1 MRRRPRVVWQASRN
15 LEEQSVKTA
24 QPKKPREVD
33 PDRGHRRSPTAQRSA
48 AGTARGTVAPA
59 TLMRRSCRLE
69 RELDAATCHFAVA
82 AFAEDHVWSAF
93 RDPAQGHGGE
103 VLATDLARLVIPRLR
118 FEVKP

>member
-59 TLMRRSCRLE
+59 TLMRRSCRPE
-69 RELDAATCHFAVA
+69 RALGPATFPFALA
-82 AFAEDHVWSAF
+82 AFPEDHLWSPF
-93 RDPAQGHGGE
+93 REPAPGPWGA
-103 VLATDLARLVIPRLR
+103 VLAAGLARSPGPRPP
-118 FEVKP
+118 VPG